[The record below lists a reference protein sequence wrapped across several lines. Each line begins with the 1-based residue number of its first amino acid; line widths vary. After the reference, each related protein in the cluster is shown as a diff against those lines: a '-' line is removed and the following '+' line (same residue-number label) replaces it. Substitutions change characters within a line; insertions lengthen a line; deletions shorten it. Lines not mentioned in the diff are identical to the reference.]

1 MPARHAG
8 RAEPAR
14 GAGAAPINLTH
25 ARFANRCDFAAGG
38 CA

>member
-8 RAEPAR
+8 RAAPAR
-14 GAGAAPINLTH
+14 GAAPIDLTDV
-25 ARFANRCDFAAGG
+25 RFARRGDFAAGG